1 MHKLRQS
8 SPATGK
14 SALGNFQTPEVGLP
28 LVFQRGGCFD
38 FFYDHVIV
46 GSHFMALALLFRLR
60 HRSFL
65 WNRSL
70 SLAFRRRLSGLDF
83 RPCRSLRRG
92 FAPSPGRRRGFLA
105 KPCGLGRMSASL
117 EFCFLRGLASA
128 RRHSLNYSCRRGI
141 VKRGTRGEDKKW

>member
-8 SPATGK
+8 SPGTGK
-14 SALGNFQTPEVGLP
+14 SALGNFQTPEVGLH
-28 LVFQRGGCFD
+28 LVFRRGGFD

-46 GSHFMALALLFRLR
+46 GSHFMAFALLLGSR

-83 RPCRSLRRG
+83 RPYRSLRRG
-92 FAPSPGRRRGFLA
+92 FASSPGCRRGFLA
-105 KPCGLGRMSASL
+105 KPCGLGRMRGSL

-141 VKRGTRGEDKKW
+141 VKRGTRGEDKK